1 MTRDTNA
8 LIADLADD
16 LQPVTPLRFSSGIGY
31 VLAALDVTV
40 VLVGTLRGFP
50 ADLGA
55 GRMDAL
61 FLLTTGLYL
70 LLGIAS
76 AVAVIAMS
84 RPHVGSDHDGWR
96 WAAAMAALLPLTA
109 GIVALG
115 ASAEAARAT
124 RLADDIDCLIAG
136 TAWGTISFG
145 MLIWWLRRGAP
156 TSPERAGLVAGLAAG
171 SLGTFAYSLHCP
183 IGDIVHVG
191 LWHGAAVALFALFGR
206 ISVPRLVRW

>member
-1 MTRDTNA
+1 M
-8 LIADLADD
+8 
-16 LQPVTPLRFSSGIGY
+16 
-31 VLAALDVTV
+31 
-40 VLVGTLRGFP
+40 LVGTLRGFR
-50 ADLGA
+50 ADLAA

-61 FLLTTGLYL
+61 FLLTAGLYL

-109 GIVALG
+109 AIVAMG
-115 ASAEAARAT
+115 GETGTARTAT
-124 RLADDIDCLIAG
+124 LADDVDCLIAG
-136 TAWGTISFG
+136 AAWGTISFG
-145 MLIWWLRRGAP
+145 MLVWWLRRGAP

-183 IGDIVHVG
+183 IGDIVHIG
-191 LWHGAAVALFALFGR
+191 LWHSAAVALFALFGR
-206 ISVPRLVRW
+206 IAVPRLVRW